1 MKAVILAGGYG
12 KRLRPLTEKIPKN
25 LIPILNKPLIE
36 WQISWLKNQGIREFV
51 LLIGYLGDKLQE
63 HLGDGSK
70 YGVSIEYSREV
81 VPLGTGGALFNAYDL
96 LKDEDNFIMINGDI
110 ITNLNIKPL
119 TSIEPEYVGAL
130 ALVPLPSPYG
140 IIRVNSENRIE
151 AFIEKPLIKDYWINA
166 GVYFLRNDIFKYL
179 PEKGDIERTAFPKL
193 ANEKKLKAV
202 KYFDVK
208 WKSIDT
214 HKDLEEATK
223 MLEELEGKL

>member
-36 WQISWLKNQGIREFV
+36 WQISWLKDQGIKEFV

-63 HLGDGSK
+63 YLGDGSK

-81 VPLGTGGALFNAYDL
+81 VPLGTGGALFNAYDF

-119 TSIEPEYVGAL
+119 TSIGPEYVGAI

-166 GVYFLRNDIFKYL
+166 GVYFLRSDIFKYL
-179 PEKGDIERTAFPKL
+179 PEKGDIERTAFPRL
-193 ANEKKLKAV
+193 ADEKKLKAV

-223 MLEELEGKL
+223 MLEELGEKL